1 LDFVQLMMEGA
12 DPVHIQAMCARH
24 QTGWLAEDEAVIG
37 LAYPGGRLA
46 NVHISYNQE
55 FLVDR
60 RVLYFEHMTARIE
73 DSEFLWLNDD
83 LVISPE
89 VVPEPLHLMGAR
101 DLTGYFYNQMHEFVR
116 AMHGET
122 SGCVLHDE
130 GLRLTALT
138 QQIIATAVR
147 VAT

>member
-1 LDFVQLMMEGA
+1 LDFVQLMMEGE
-12 DPVHIQAMCARH
+12 DPIHVQAMCAKH
-24 QTGWLAEDEAVIG
+24 QSGWLAEDEAVIG

-83 LVISPE
+83 LVISPK
-89 VVPEPLHLMGAR
+89 VIPEPLHFMGAR
-101 DLTGYFYNQMHEFVR
+101 DLTGYFYNQMQEFVR
-116 AMHGET
+116 AVRGEKT
-122 SGCVLHDE
+122 GCVLHNE
-130 GLRLTALT
+130 GLRLTALA
-138 QQIIATAVR
+138 QKIITTAVR
-147 VAT
+147 C